1 MIIKQ
6 IYEQLRKDQ
15 LVNTLEDFSVNWL
28 GKHKSTASY
37 LLHKKK
43 DLSITNKV
51 NCLRYIIEQ
60 LIDLK
65 KKKLFSEFNSK
76 KIESLETLKE
86 ILFLDLFGN
95 KNF

>member
-43 DLSITNKV
+43 I
-51 NCLRYIIEQ
+51 
-60 LIDLK
+60 
-65 KKKLFSEFNSK
+65 
-76 KIESLETLKE
+76 
-86 ILFLDLFGN
+86 
-95 KNF
+95 